1 MKNKKFI
8 VTLFLTL
15 ISVVY
20 VGQNSVEFDKT
31 PAVKNALKGFS
42 SDISGS
48 WAIVGSPQ
56 RDLNNKKSIGGV
68 LFYRLA
74 EGKWNLF
81 QEIYPDDL
89 KELNNF
95 GTKVSLDGNTA
106 VISSIGD
113 HEKGL
118 FSGAVYVYE
127 FNYDD
132 QKWERK
138 VKLKSSDT
146 TLGDKFGQSVEIKD
160 GLIVVGA
167 LNSNGANLKTGAAYV
182 FEKINNQWIETSKI
196 FADTGK
202 SNSFFGFSLSI
213 LDSNHVA
220 VGAYN
225 DDGNNERSG
234 VVYLFKKNINTWNQS
249 EKIYDENGLSSD
261 LFGYSLAS
269 MPSISQN
276 NDSTKFEGILY
287 IGAPGTNENDLKTGA
302 VYFYKE
308 TTSGWEKGLK
318 LIESDSNHND
328 HFGVS
333 VSSNEYGKLLVGASR
348 VNTDSKL
355 NSGKVYMYDTFEGQ
369 GNSIANGIELTKE
382 SEIAYN
388 YYGAKVVIDEENILI
403 SSPYSNQ
410 NSLSNSGELHF
421 YKLDVE
427 YNTSS
432 NEDLFSL
439 KQNIPNSFKNSTI
452 LEYSLKLKA
461 HVKIEIF
468 DSNGKLVQILVD
480 EVKDFGVYNQKFNS
494 KSSGLYICKITIGSF
509 TKTIKMLSM

>member
-146 TLGDKFGQSVEIKD
+146 TLGDKFGQSVEIKN

-249 EKIYDENGLSSD
+249 AKIYDENGLSSD

-269 MPSISQN
+269 MPSLSQN

-410 NSLSNSGELHF
+410 NSLSNSGEIHF
-421 YKLDVE
+421 YKLDIE

-439 KQNIPNSFKNSTI
+439 KQNIPNSFINSTT

-468 DSNGKLVQILVD
+468 DVNGRLVQILVD

-494 KSSGLYICKITIGSF
+494 PSSGLYVCKITIGSF